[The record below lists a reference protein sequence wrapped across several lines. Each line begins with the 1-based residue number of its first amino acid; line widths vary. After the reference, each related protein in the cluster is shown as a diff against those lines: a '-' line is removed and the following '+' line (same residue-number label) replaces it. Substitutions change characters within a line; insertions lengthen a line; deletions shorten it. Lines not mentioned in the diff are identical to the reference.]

1 MYTFDNKRYLSPI
14 ILDDL
19 LFKNKLHYFT
29 SILGYSV
36 ENRPILLSSFGSGKR
51 KLLIW
56 SQMHGNES
64 TTTRALIQLFSDL
77 TLKNSN
83 LLSDLNIKVIYQ
95 LNPDGSHTYSRC
107 NANGVDLN
115 RDAMKRSQP
124 ESRLL
129 ISLFNE
135 FKPHFCLNLHDQRS
149 IYAVGNSNLPASI
162 SFLAPSFDESK
173 SINDVRKK
181 AMTMIG
187 EIYKIMKSLKNRSI
201 GRYNDNFNIN
211 CFGDFFMS
219 KNTPTIL
226 IEAGHYPNDFGRD
239 LVVNEI
245 HKCILNFLNLF
256 AFEKKTKYNTD
267 IYFSIP
273 ENYDHLRDIEIKNIK
288 SKEGLSSKLFIQFY
302 ERLKNDRIYFFPK
315 IEKENSKKLHG
326 NKIIDFSKYS
336 NKIIDLEQNNQKIM
350 EKLKLFLDFKL
361 FLE

>member
-1 MYTFDNKRYLSPI
+1 MYTFNNKRYLSPSM
-14 ILDDL
+14 LDKL
-19 LFKNKLHYFT
+19 LIKNSLHGHT

-36 ENRPILLSSFGSGKR
+36 ENRPIILSSFGFGKR
-51 KLLIW
+51 KVLIW
-56 SQMHGNES
+56 SQMHGNET
-64 TTTRALIQLFSDL
+64 TTTRSLVKLFSNL
-77 TLKNSN
+77 TSDKSF
-83 LLSDLNIKVIYQ
+83 LLELLTIKVIYQ
-95 LNPDGSHTYSRC
+95 LNPDGASKYSRF
-107 NANGVDLN
+107 NANGIDLN
-115 RDAMKRSQP
+115 RDAIKRTQP
-124 ESRLL
+124 ESKLL
-129 ISLFNE
+129 ISLYND

-149 IYAVGNSNLPASI
+149 IYAAGKTNEPAMI
-162 SFLAPSFDESK
+162 SFLAPSFDEKK
-173 SINDVRKK
+173 SINVPRQI

-187 EIYKIMKSLKNRSI
+187 KLYSKIRLKASYHV

>member
-226 IEAGHYPNDFGRD
+226 IEAGHHPNDFGRN
-239 LVVNEI
+239 LVVSEVY
-245 HKCILNFLNLF
+245 KCILNFLKIF
-256 AFEKKTKYNTD
+256 AYKNPIKSNTET
-267 IYFSIP
+267 YFSIP
-273 ENYDHLRDIEIKNIK
+273 ENNDHLRDLEISNIK
-288 SKEGLSSKLFIQFY
+288 CFEGLSNKLFIQFY
-302 ERLKNDRIYFFPK
+302 ECLKRDKIYFFPK
-315 IEKENSKKLHG
+315 IENKSSKLLYG
-326 NKIIDFSKYS
+326 NRIIDFSKFTTNS
-336 NKIIDLEQNNQKIM
+336 IDLKKNNQKII
-350 EKLKLFLDFKL
+350 ENLKLFLDFSL
-361 FLE
+361 FLK